1 MDWGFMAFAVASTLS
16 LAAGGLLLLVG
27 YIGTVPAAFSFGL
40 KTGLPVLLLPV
51 IGPVWFALSR
61 GPEFRRPAIQLI
73 VGVALV
79 GTAFRRKTGGRDDRG
94 CQKPLIFICSGRTR
108 CPNTQATPFVL

>member
-1 MDWGFMAFAVASTLS
+1 MDWGFVAFAVASTLS
-16 LAAGGLLLLVG
+16 LAAGGVLLLVG

-61 GPEFRRPAIQLI
+61 GAEFRRQTIQLI

-79 GTAFRRKTGGRDDRG
+79 AVATA
-94 CQKPLIFICSGRTR
+94 LILGLGPYFAEKLVAEVVEAAKNR
-108 CPNTQATPFVL
+108 

>member
-1 MDWGFMAFAVASTLS
+1 MDWGFILFAVVSTVS

-27 YIGTVPAAFSFGL
+27 YIGTVPAAFSYGW

-61 GPEFRRPAIQLI
+61 GPEFRRAAIQLI
-73 VGVALV
+73 AGLALVAL
-79 GTAFRRKTGGRDDRG
+79 AGG
-94 CQKPLIFICSGRTR
+94 LIAGLGPHFAEKMVAEMIEAEKNR
-108 CPNTQATPFVL
+108 

>member
-1 MDWGFMAFAVASTLS
+1 MAFAVASTLS
-16 LAAGGLLLLVG
+16 LAAGGLLLLIG
-27 YIGTVPAAFSFGL
+27 YIGTVPAALSFGW

-73 VGVALV
+73 VGVALIAV
-79 GTAFRRKTGGRDDRG
+79 ATALIMGLGPGYAEKLVAEMIEADQKTR
-94 CQKPLIFICSGRTR
+94 
-108 CPNTQATPFVL
+108 